1 VLNPEQKAQYET
13 MRQLALDDLEAI
25 DREMASELGRV
36 KKRLLELQEDKKA
49 VKQILDGASARLGLP
64 PSPPLKD
71 VKLADLSRLSE
82 PVTDVASP
90 LPRIVAPSAVGS
102 R

>member
-1 VLNPEQKAQYET
+1 
-13 MRQLALDDLEAI
+13 MRELALGDLEAI
-25 DREMASELGRV
+25 DREIASELGKI

-71 VKLADLSRLSE
+71 VRLADLSRLSE
-82 PVTDVASP
+82 PASDVPSS
-90 LPRIVAPSAVGS
+90 LPRIGMPSVMGS